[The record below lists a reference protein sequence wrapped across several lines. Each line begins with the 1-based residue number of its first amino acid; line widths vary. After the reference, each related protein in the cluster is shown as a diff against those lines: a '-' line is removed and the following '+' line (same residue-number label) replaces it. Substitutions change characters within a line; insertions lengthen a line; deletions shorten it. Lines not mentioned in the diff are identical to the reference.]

1 MNGVLFYMN
10 REVSAAHG
18 HIICCHSRWALTSI
32 SQRQFWR
39 NDYPWNQR
47 GNGQGQDI
55 VSTIISDWDSAGNK
69 IVTLP
74 AKACTKQQILDE
86 TWAQLKAH
94 LSMAGNGTIT
104 DADRITS
111 FLDPAI
117 TFDNAGKVSGNTEP
131 LLVNTKGSRAHRP
144 KAATNI
150 PNFFV
155 ASDYVLTE
163 TDLACMEAA
172 NEAARH
178 AVNAVLHAA
187 GSAKPPCTIQPLD
200 EPEVFKAFQKIDD
213 VEYAANPAQAPL
225 LCRLMDTLLPLTAPP
240 PALNSTLLATLIL
253 GGLNIV
259 LAAII
264 LYLLLRS

>member
-1 MNGVLFYMN
+1 
-10 REVSAAHG
+10 
-18 HIICCHSRWALTSI
+18 
-32 SQRQFWR
+32 
-39 NDYPWNQR
+39 
-47 GNGQGQDI
+47 
-55 VSTIISDWDSAGNK
+55 
-69 IVTLP
+69 
-74 AKACTKQQILDE
+74 
-86 TWAQLKAH
+86 
-94 LSMAGNGTIT
+94 MAGNGTII
-104 DADRITS
+104 DADRTAS

-117 TFDNAGKVSGNTEP
+117 KFDSSGKVVDNTEP

-144 KAATNI
+144 SAATNI

-178 AVNAVLHAA
+178 AVNAVLQAA
-187 GSAKPPCTIQPLD
+187 GSTKPPCKIQPLD
-200 EPEVFKAFQKIDD
+200 EPDVFKAFQQIDD

-225 LCRLMDTLLPLTAPP
+225 LCRLRDTLLPLAAPP

-253 GGLNIV
+253 GGLNVV